1 MYNLKK
7 SIMEATNF
15 KYCDFHLVAFKSEKD
30 FRTFISNI
38 YPTLVKSLPSMRWNE
53 YFLCDYS
60 PNVGNRFYFC
70 LVNRVSN
77 LSILRYFLRFP
88 FSLEPGKQISA
99 YNMLTPSQYDR
110 LARLIRHLSKRQ
122 DSMKFKK
129 RSL

>member
-1 MYNLKK
+1 
-7 SIMEATNF
+7 MEATNF
-15 KYCDFHLVAFKSEKD
+15 KYCNFHLVAFKSEKD

-38 YPTLVKSLPSMRWNE
+38 YPTLVKSLPSMRWDE

-70 LVNRVSN
+70 LVNRVSSP
-77 LSILRYFLRFP
+77 SILRYFLRFP
-88 FSLEPGKQISA
+88 FYLEPGKLISA